1 MQNIFLYRKRFFSLA
16 DLVILMLI
24 ATSIYGMI
32 SIGREW
38 QADFRPVTEI
48 DLSIWALPKYTL
60 FSAIRGMVAYLISLG
75 FTLVIGYAAAKSAK
89 AEKIIL
95 PLLDILQ
102 SLPVTAFL
110 PGLFLGLIALFPHTN
125 TGIELAAIISIFTS
139 QVWNMS
145 FSYYSSLKSVPT
157 DFIEAAR
164 VMNLSWW
171 ERLVTLE
178 LPYSAVNLAWNSLM
192 SVAGGWFFLS
202 LCEAFS
208 LGDRQYRLPGIGA
221 YIAVATESG
230 DNNAI
235 VLGIVAMVLLIVG
248 IDFFIWRPILVWV
261 QRFRIEEVQGSSATG
276 GAVSEPLMTIVMRE
290 SRIVRWIK
298 AWFRHVRIRRAH
310 QLTRKMMAPGAS
322 SPRPTPLT
330 PLSSLGDVARALP
343 AGAASSAAGVVGA
356 VVQFLR
362 SSLVVRAVNW
372 LLMGAVLA
380 GLGWGCVSLAQ
391 VLSVIP
397 GHLWI
402 QLFRDT
408 MWTLLRVM
416 ACLLLSSLWTVPL
429 GIWIGT
435 SSRRIRIAQP
445 IIQVLASFPTPML
458 YPVLLPLFFKIGLDF
473 SISSMFLM
481 MLGVQWY
488 VLFNVLAGSLRIS
501 RELGYSL
508 SLMQASR
515 WDRWTS
521 LYLPS
526 IFPALVTGWVT
537 AAGGAWNASIVA
549 EYVTFK
555 GHTYRTGGLGA
566 MIRVATD
573 TANFPLLAASVT
585 VMAAVV
591 ILLNR
596 TVWARIYHL
605 AQTRFRMDL

>member
-1 MQNIFLYRKRFFSLA
+1 MQSILLYRKRLFNLP

-24 ATSIYGMI
+24 ATSIYALF
-32 SIGREW
+32 SLGREW
-38 QADFRPVTEI
+38 RADFHPITEI
-48 DLSIWALPKYTL
+48 DLSVWALPKYTI
-60 FSAIRGMVAYLISLG
+60 FSGIRGMVAYLLSLA

-157 DFIEAAR
+157 DFIEASR
-164 VMNLSWW
+164 VMNLSWR
-171 ERLVTLE
+171 ERLFTLE

-192 SVAGGWFFLS
+192 SMAGGWFFLS

-221 YIAVATESG
+221 YIAVATENG
-230 DNNAI
+230 DNRAI
-235 VLGIVAMVLLIVG
+235 VLGISAMVLLIVG

-261 QRFRIEEVQGSSATG
+261 QRFRIEEVQGGGGASAT
-276 GAVSEPLMTIVMRE
+276 EPLMTVVMRE

-298 AWFRHVRIRRAH
+298 AWYRHGRIRRAH
-310 QLTRKMMAPGAS
+310 RIQRKMMSPGATS
-322 SPRPTPLT
+322 IRPGPLKSGDEQDEAQGVEPART
-330 PLSSLGDVARALP
+330 RRMPHFPPLLLRALNWI
-343 AGAASSAAGVVGA
+343 VVI
-356 VVQFLR
+356 
-362 SSLVVRAVNW
+362 
-372 LLMGAVLA
+372 AVLTA
-380 GLGWGCVSLAQ
+380 LLIGCLRLGQ
-391 VLSVIP
+391 VLSAIP
-397 GHLWI
+397 LSYWI
-402 QLFRDT
+402 IILRDT
-408 MWTLLRVM
+408 LWTLLRVM
-416 ACLLLSSLWTVPL
+416 ACLLVSTLWTVPL

-435 SSRRIRIAQP
+435 SQDRIRVAQP
-445 IIQVLASFPTPML
+445 IIQVLASFPAPML
-458 YPVLLPLFFKIGLDF
+458 YPILLPLFFAAGIDFAIG
-473 SISSMFLM
+473 SAFLM
-481 MLGVQWY
+481 LLGVQWY

-501 RELGYSL
+501 RELGYTL
-508 SLMQASR
+508 SLMQASK
-515 WDRWTS
+515 WDRWKT
-521 LYLPS
+521 LYIPS

-555 GHTYRTGGLGA
+555 GVNYRTGGLGA
-566 MIRVATD
+566 MIREATD
-573 TANFPLLAASVT
+573 TANFPLLAATVT
-585 VMAAVV
+585 VMAGVV
-591 ILLNR
+591 VLLNR